1 MVGDD
6 TQSHVC
12 LVIGMVSDVCNLADM
27 LHDVLNGVHFKEVV
41 HALHDASQTF
51 QTHTRINV
59 LVFHFGVMSVAVAV
73 ELAEYQ
79 VPDFD
84 ITVAV
89 TANAASWLSAA
100 LFLATVEID
109 FRTRTTWARAVF
121 PEVIFSAQ
129 PLHVRG
135 CNTHVL
141 CPEVI
146 CFIIV
151 FKDGNIQLIDWH
163 FQFFGEEFPCP
174 FDCLLLEVV
183 AEREVAQHFKIGA
196 VTGSLSNPFD
206 IRCPDALLTG
216 GDPYIRRN
224 SLSQEVLFQ
233 RCHTGVDEQQALVA
247 LRNQGK
253 AWQPG
258 MVLAFKE
265 RKVFFSQFV

>member
-1 MVGDD
+1 M
-6 TQSHVC
+6 
-12 LVIGMVSDVCNLADM
+12 
-27 LHDVLNGVHFKEVV
+27 
-41 HALHDASQTF
+41 
-51 QTHTRINV
+51 
-59 LVFHFGVMSVAVAV
+59 
-73 ELAEYQ
+73 
-79 VPDFD
+79 
-84 ITVAV
+84 
-89 TANAASWLSAA
+89 
-100 LFLATVEID
+100 
-109 FRTRTTWARAVF
+109 F

-129 PLHVRG
+129 PFHVRWFD
-135 CNTHVL
+135 TDVL
-141 CPEVI
+141 GPEVI

-196 VTGSLSNPFD
+196 VTGSLSNPFN

-216 GDPYIRRN
+216 SDPYIRRN

-233 RCHTGVDEQQALVA
+233 RCHTGVDEQQTLVA